1 MSRQKIILDCDPGHD
16 DAIAILMTLASPEEL
31 DLLGLTC
38 VGGNSSLDMTTKN
51 TLKIC
56 ELAGSTNIAVF
67 SGCERPM
74 VRQLSTAEN
83 VHGKSG
89 LDHPGGAVLPEPT
102 MSLRSRHAVD
112 FIIDT
117 LMTESTQSITLCPT
131 GPLTNIAMAMIREPK
146 IIPRIQEIVFMGGAA
161 ISPGNTTPAAEFNIY
176 VDPHAAHVVLSL
188 SLIHI

>member
-51 TLKIC
+51 ALKIC
-56 ELAGSTNIAVF
+56 ELAGFTNIAVF

-89 LDHPGGAVLPEPT
+89 LDLPGGAVLPEPT
-102 MSLRSRHAVD
+102 MSLRSQHAVD

-117 LMTESTQSITLCPT
+117 LMTESSRSITLCPT
-131 GPLTNIAMAMIREPK
+131 GPLTN
-146 IIPRIQEIVFMGGAA
+146 
-161 ISPGNTTPAAEFNIY
+161 
-176 VDPHAAHVVLSL
+176 L